1 MKEIHFYK
9 DKSQYFLYPEDYS
22 RTCLSHNETVDA
34 INNNDEFI
42 STFALS
48 ALDFGWLLDL
58 GYDIYLHENDKSL
71 KIQEGSIEATD
82 KEIRKGH
89 NIMKMWIAGVFE
101 DYFYE
106 QP

>member
-1 MKEIHFYK
+1 MKEIHFFK
-9 DKSQYFLYPEDYS
+9 DKSKYFLYPEDYL
-22 RTCLSHNETVDA
+22 RTCISHNETVDA

-58 GYDIYLHENDKSL
+58 GYDIYLHENDRSL
-71 KIQEGSIEATD
+71 KIQTGYIDATD

-89 NIMKMWIAGVFE
+89 NILKMWIAGVFE
-101 DYFYE
+101 EYFYE
-106 QP
+106 

>member
-9 DKSQYFLYPEDYS
+9 DLNPYFKYPDEWCGIYL
-22 RTCLSHNETVDA
+22 THNETLNA
-34 INNNDEFI
+34 INNNHI
-42 STFALS
+42 KIHTFALS

-58 GYDIYLHENDKSL
+58 GYDIYLHENNKSL
-71 KIQEGSIEATD
+71 KIQEGYIEAAD

-89 NIMKMWIAGVFE
+89 NILKMWLAGIFD

-106 QP
+106 